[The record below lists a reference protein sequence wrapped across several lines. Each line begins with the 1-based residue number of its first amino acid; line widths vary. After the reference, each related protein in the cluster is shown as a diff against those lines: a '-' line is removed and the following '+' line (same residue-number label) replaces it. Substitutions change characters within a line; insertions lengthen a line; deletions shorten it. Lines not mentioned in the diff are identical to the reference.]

1 MPDPQQKS
9 EIMDVLS
16 SIRRLVSEGRNMAD
30 KAEPSEKPKAHGQ
43 VEDSGAG
50 DNGAEDNGAEDSG
63 AEVTGASSPAADQN
77 DGRLVL
83 TPALRVARPAQEGAG
98 DDAVAN
104 GATDQ
109 GPDPRALMAQVWAR
123 DAEAET
129 AGDAP
134 KVAAT
139 PTLEDTIAELEA
151 AVAEIE
157 TGFEPDGGD
166 AEDMSGDQ
174 LSDAIWDDDPI
185 EDAALFVAP
194 DKAASDRA
202 APDEVAP
209 DEVAAEEAA
218 RDESAEDGLADETPA
233 EDLLARGADMS
244 GPAVKDMPS
253 DRPIPGF
260 HGIMAGYD
268 ILADRDERL
277 DAPITADAPQGG
289 PPPPPGDYGR
299 SASVS
304 DFGAPDMKGSQ
315 EPSLFRRARSGDLDH
330 VPLAEFADPELP
342 GPLADEAV
350 GDDDAASV
358 EEVLAT
364 DGETAPDDTLTDEA
378 MADDVMAD
386 EAMADEA
393 APDEA
398 MPDEAA
404 PEDSMAG
411 PAEDRAHDED
421 ALPGDNPD
429 EADVEVAAEA
439 GAMPDRPDEDET
451 AADPQADSNTD
462 ALGPEGAAV
471 APEATPHGQSRLT
484 LGPIPGTR
492 PHIYRQAER
501 QHAEEGDLTLD
512 AGNGAGHDP
521 ADGDGTDLFDPLSAT
536 DIDLEALR
544 DVVAEVIREELR
556 GTLGE
561 RITRNLRL
569 LVRREIA
576 RALEAERTDDP
587 AG

>member
-30 KAEPSEKPKAHGQ
+30 KAEPSEKPEAHGQ
-43 VEDSGAG
+43 VEDSGA
-50 DNGAEDNGAEDSG
+50 EDRLAEDSG
-63 AEVTGASSPAADQN
+63 AEDTGASSPAADQN

-98 DDAVAN
+98 EGAVAN

-109 GPDPRALMAQVWAR
+109 GPDPRALMAQDWAR

-202 APDEVAP
+202 APDEAAP
-209 DEVAAEEAA
+209 DEAAPDKAGAEEAA
-218 RDESAEDGLADETPA
+218 RDESAEVGLADETPA
-233 EDLLARGADMS
+233 EDLLARGADIW

-277 DAPITADAPQGG
+277 
-289 PPPPPGDYGR
+289 
-299 SASVS
+299 
-304 DFGAPDMKGSQ
+304 
-315 EPSLFRRARSGDLDH
+315 
-330 VPLAEFADPELP
+330 
-342 GPLADEAV
+342 
-350 GDDDAASV
+350 
-358 EEVLAT
+358 
-364 DGETAPDDTLTDEA
+364 
-378 MADDVMAD
+378 
-386 EAMADEA
+386 
-393 APDEA
+393 
-398 MPDEAA
+398 
-404 PEDSMAG
+404 
-411 PAEDRAHDED
+411 
-421 ALPGDNPD
+421 
-429 EADVEVAAEA
+429 
-439 GAMPDRPDEDET
+439 
-451 AADPQADSNTD
+451 
-462 ALGPEGAAV
+462 
-471 APEATPHGQSRLT
+471 
-484 LGPIPGTR
+484 
-492 PHIYRQAER
+492 
-501 QHAEEGDLTLD
+501 
-512 AGNGAGHDP
+512 
-521 ADGDGTDLFDPLSAT
+521 
-536 DIDLEALR
+536 
-544 DVVAEVIREELR
+544 
-556 GTLGE
+556 
-561 RITRNLRL
+561 
-569 LVRREIA
+569 
-576 RALEAERTDDP
+576 
-587 AG
+587 